1 LADADKPKDGESESD
16 VLSRLI
22 KRDQEDEV
30 WRKEIRMTDEKFG
43 LVLGSLVS

>member
-30 WRKEIRMTDEKFG
+30 WRKGIRMTDEKFG